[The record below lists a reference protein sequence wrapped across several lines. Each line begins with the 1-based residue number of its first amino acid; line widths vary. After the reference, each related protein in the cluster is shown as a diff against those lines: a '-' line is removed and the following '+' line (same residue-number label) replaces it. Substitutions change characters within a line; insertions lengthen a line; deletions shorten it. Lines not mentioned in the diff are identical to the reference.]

1 MYQIF
6 MTTLIFRLFLVFSLL
21 TPVVYACN
29 KEAPR
34 VAEENSL
41 AQQIAVLVL
50 EKTNAIR
57 RGQGLPPL
65 LASKAADEL
74 AQYHSDNMVTHQF
87 FSHTDHQGTSPSDRA
102 DQMGVT
108 WSAIAENIANIPW
121 HENVSSCGDT
131 RTAEALAECMVEGWR
146 NSPGHYRNMI
156 GDFAELGVGITFSK
170 DSIVFGTQ
178 IFRTP

>member
-1 MYQIF
+1 
-6 MTTLIFRLFLVFSLL
+6 MTTLNLRLLLVFSLL
-21 TPVVYACN
+21 TQLIYGCS
-29 KEAPR
+29 KEEQAPP
-34 VAEENSL
+34 EGSDL
-41 AQQIAVLVL
+41 ANEIAVLVL

-57 RGQGLPPL
+57 RNQGLPPL
-65 LASKAADEL
+65 SASKAADEV

-87 FSHTDHQGTSPSDRA
+87 FSHTDHEGTSPSDRA

-121 HENVSSCGDT
+121 HENVSGCGDT